1 MPRLRWLTLI
11 VVAFAA
17 HAAAEIYRWTDAEG
31 KVHYS
36 DAPPASGKG
45 KAEQVKLPPVS
56 SIRGPATVS
65 NAAPGVQSPR
75 RQPVIL
81 YTAAWCGYCQR
92 AKAHLRQ
99 RGIGFDERDVETS
112 VSGRR
117 EYQQLGGRGVPIILV
132 GTQRMDG
139 FDAGGLDAML
149 KSGGY
154 P

>member
-65 NAAPGVQSPR
+65 GVHDGQRDPDSRARCGTAGRALRPGRESCFVSR
-75 RQPVIL
+75 
-81 YTAAWCGYCQR
+81 GY
-92 AKAHLRQ
+92 
-99 RGIGFDERDVETS
+99 
-112 VSGRR
+112 
-117 EYQQLGGRGVPIILV
+117 GGRLSR
-132 GTQRMDG
+132 GTLQHQR
-139 FDAGGLDAML
+139 LDTE
-149 KSGGY
+149 
-154 P
+154 